1 LVLHQLKK
9 SLDFFTSYDKLRNE
23 FDSSSFADNKENF
36 SNSEQY
42 QCGFSPK
49 YKYNKGEI
57 VLNSSA
63 SSIEELCLI
72 LVVFILQIT
81 KCECR
86 CIQ

>member
-9 SLDFFTSYDKLRNE
+9 LSLDFFSYDKLRNE
-23 FDSSSFADNKENF
+23 FDSGSFADNKENF

-42 QCGFSPK
+42 RGFSPK

-57 VLNSSA
+57 VLNSSKFDQRA
-63 SSIEELCLI
+63 LLI
-72 LVVFILQIT
+72 LVVFILQIK